1 MWSQNGHLCLQNQ
14 RPING
19 SELYPIIACI
29 WLVHQRRFHVFWYVM
44 PSMIQHLHW
53 LTTTLISRGRCW
65 SSWTRYPEQALGCQC
80 RFFVRPARRQVQ
92 CNIQGAAAATGENR
106 RARSYGLCACCL
118 LVMGQSIYHLQ
129 DAITRYGKVNGRAP
143 RRLMF
148 FRDGLSEGE
157 YAGVGELE
165 FQDIK
170 GLLEAIKL
178 CRMLI
183 KFI

>member
-1 MWSQNGHLCLQNQ
+1 MI
-14 RPING
+14 R
-19 SELYPIIACI
+19 
-29 WLVHQRRFHVFWYVM
+29 HV
-44 PSMIQHLHW
+44 HW
-53 LTTTLISRGRCW
+53 LITMLIFRGRCW
-65 SSWTRYPEQALGCQC
+65 SSWARYSEQALGCQC
-80 RFFVRPARRQVQ
+80 RFFIRPTRRQVQ

-106 RARSYGLCACCL
+106 RARSYGLCTSCL
-118 LVMGQSIYHLQ
+118 LVMGQSIDHLQ

-170 GLLEAIKL
+170 GSLEKIRL
-178 CRMLI
+178 CRTLI
-183 KFI
+183 NFI